1 MCDTMWLHSGCA
13 PLSPRPAV
21 PAVMTPEPAASLK
34 RQIGMRASV
43 VLLALAVAGC
53 ASGSHASGSHAS
65 GTASAAAPR
74 YSPAQVS
81 VQVQVPSRTME
92 AGSSM
97 LAHIIVDNRT
107 GHAIHAKGCGQL
119 FELALGN
126 SSHPALSGLARLP
139 ADSHHPDRQDQ
150 LSMDDQ
156 SGLRLLRW
164 CRRRRA
170 CLLAAPGSRPRSLL
184 GNMTVVFSQQTP
196 IVSVPPPIPVRVT
209 PRPLHPAAVRS
220 ARKEPRVCRTSSGAD
235 VSRIKWS

>member
-1 MCDTMWLHSGCA
+1 
-13 PLSPRPAV
+13 
-21 PAVMTPEPAASLK
+21 
-34 RQIGMRASV
+34 MRASV

-53 ASGSHASGSHAS
+53 ASGSHASSSHAS

-126 SSHPALSGLARLP
+126 SSHPALSGWPACLQTLTIPIGKTSYPWTIRATYDSCGGVGAGELACLPHGQPPPLP
-139 ADSHHPDRQDQ
+139 AGEYDV
-150 LSMDDQ
+150 
-156 SGLRLLRW
+156 
-164 CRRRRA
+164 A
-170 CLLAAPGSRPRSLL
+170 
-184 GNMTVVFSQQTP
+184 FSQQTP

-220 ARKEPRVCRTSSGAD
+220 ARKPPRVCRASSGAD
-235 VSRIKWS
+235 VSRIKWSQAQALRRHCTGLTATSARPPLPR

>member
-1 MCDTMWLHSGCA
+1 
-13 PLSPRPAV
+13 
-21 PAVMTPEPAASLK
+21 
-34 RQIGMRASV
+34 MRASV

-53 ASGSHASGSHAS
+53 ASGSHASSSHAS

-126 SSHPALSGLARLP
+126 SSHPALSGWPACLQTLTIPIGKTSYPWTIRATYDSCGGVGAGELACLPHGQPPPLP
-139 ADSHHPDRQDQ
+139 AGEYD
-150 LSMDDQ
+150 
-156 SGLRLLRW
+156 
-164 CRRRRA
+164 
-170 CLLAAPGSRPRSLL
+170 
-184 GNMTVVFSQQTP
+184 VVFSQQTP

-220 ARKEPRVCRTSSGAD
+220 ARKEPRVCRTSSGAE
-235 VSRIKWS
+235 VSRIKWSQAQALRRHCTGLTATSARPPLPR

>member
-1 MCDTMWLHSGCA
+1 MAL
-13 PLSPRPAV
+13 
-21 PAVMTPEPAASLK
+21 EPAASLK

-53 ASGSHASGSHAS
+53 AGGSHAS

-107 GHAIHAKGCGQL
+107 GHAIHANGCGQL

-126 SSHPALSGLARLP
+126 SSHPALSGWPACLQTLTIPIGKTSYSWTIRATYDSCGGVGAGELACLPHGQPPPLP
-139 ADSHHPDRQDQ
+139 AGEYDV
-150 LSMDDQ
+150 
-156 SGLRLLRW
+156 
-164 CRRRRA
+164 A
-170 CLLAAPGSRPRSLL
+170 
-184 GNMTVVFSQQTP
+184 FSQQTP

-220 ARKEPRVCRTSSGAD
+220 ARKPPRVCRASSGAD